1 MTLIT
6 TRTNK
11 SLKGHKAI
19 ILLNTESP
27 KTQVEAIQKRFPDL
41 TIKTFIEKKHGAPL
55 EPPFDEGEWRDTTI
69 ILTGVTTAKL
79 LPEPEQVPHLQ
90 YIQLTSAGADHL
102 IKTPIFTNTKIP
114 ICTANG
120 VHGPQIAEWII
131 GTYLSH
137 RLRLREYSK
146 FQDQGRW
153 HRISDDPEDATDTA
167 GKRIGILGY
176 GSIGRQTAR
185 VSKALGLDV
194 HAYTL
199 HPRNTPESRHD
210 DSYSPPGLGDPEGKF
225 PSKWFSGG
233 SKEDIH
239 AFLDSGLDIVVIAL
253 PLTDK
258 TRGLISKPEFGI
270 LAKKRTFVVNIA
282 RGPIVDTD
290 DLIEALNSEKIVGA
304 ALDVTDPEP
313 LPDNHPLWSAKNV
326 IITPHISGS
335 SSFYYKRLFDI
346 FGLNLDRLG
355 AGRTDLI
362 NKVNR
367 REGY

>member
-1 MTLIT
+1 MTLII

-11 SLKGHKAI
+11 TLKGHKAI
-19 ILLNTESP
+19 ILWNSEYP
-27 KTQVEAIQKRFPDL
+27 QTQVDAIQKQFPDL
-41 TIKTFIEKKHGAPL
+41 TIKIFIEKKHGAPL
-55 EPPFDEGEWRDTTI
+55 EPEFDDKEWENTTI
-69 ILTGVTTAKL
+69 ILTAVATNHL
-79 LPEPEQVPHLQ
+79 LPRPDQVPHLQ
-90 YIQLTSAGADHL
+90 YIQLTSAGVDHL
-102 IKTPIFTNTKIP
+102 IKNPIFTDTKVP
-114 ICTANG
+114 VCTASG
-120 VHGPQIAEWII
+120 VHGPQIAEWIV

-137 RLRLREYSK
+137 RLRLKEYSK
-146 FQDQGRW
+146 LQDEGRW
-153 HRISDDPEDATDTA
+153 HRINDDPEDTTDTA
-167 GKRIGILGY
+167 GKRI
-176 GSIGRQTAR
+176 IGRQTAR
-185 VSKALGLDV
+185 LSKALGLDV

-199 HPRNTPESRHD
+199 HPRNTPESRRD

-258 TRGLISKPEFGI
+258 TKGLISKPEFEI
-270 LAKKRTFVVNIA
+270 FSKKRTFVVNIA

-313 LPDNHPLWSAKNV
+313 LPDKHPLWSAKNV
-326 IITPHISGS
+326 IITPHISGN

-346 FGLNLDRLG
+346 FALNLERVS
-355 AGRTDLI
+355 AGRHDLI

>member
-1 MTLIT
+1 MTLIVT
-6 TRTNK
+6 KTNK

-27 KTQVEAIQKRFPDL
+27 KTQVEAIQKQFPDL
-41 TIKTFIEKKHGAPL
+41 TIKTFIEKKHNEPL
-55 EPPFDEGEWRDTTI
+55 EPQFDEKEWKDTTI
-69 ILTGVTTAKL
+69 ILTAVATVHL
-79 LPEPEQVPHLQ
+79 LPKPEQVPHLQ
-90 YIQLTSAGADHL
+90 YIQLTSAGVDHL
-102 IKTPIFTNTKIP
+102 TKNPLFADTKIP

-120 VHGPQIAEWII
+120 VHG
-131 GTYLSH
+131 
-137 RLRLREYSK
+137 LRLYQVKEYSK
-146 FQDQGRW
+146 LQDQGQW
-153 HRISDDPEDATDTA
+153 HRLNNDPEDATDTA

-185 VSKALGLDV
+185 LSKALGLDV

-199 HPRNTPESRHD
+199 HPRNTPESRRD
-210 DSYSPPGLGDPEGKF
+210 DSYTPPGLGDPEGEF

-233 SKEDIH
+233 SKEDVR

-253 PLTDK
+253 PLTEK
-258 TRGLISKPEFGI
+258 TRDLISKPEFDI
-270 LAKKRTFVVNIA
+270 LAKRRTFVVNIA
-282 RGPIVDTD
+282 RGPIVNTND
-290 DLIEALNSEKIVGA
+290 IVEALNSGKIVGA

-313 LPDNHPLWSAKNV
+313 LPKNHPLWSAKNV
-326 IITPHISGS
+326 IITPHISAN

-346 FGLNLDRLG
+346 FGLNLERLG
-355 AGRTDLI
+355 AGQSDLI